1 MSNSESP
8 ITKRTRD
15 YLVETTIYYK
25 IQFGLFFVISAF
37 MYICF
42 STLFIFE
49 KITII
54 QYNTYNMFYII
65 NSIISFVTFLYFK
78 YREIYYRKLKTIK

>member
-15 YLVETTIYYK
+15 FLIENALYYK
-25 IQFGLFFVISAF
+25 IQFGLFFIISAF

-42 STLFIFE
+42 AMFYIFG
-49 KITII
+49 KITYVE
-54 QYNTYNMFYII
+54 YNVYNVFYII

-78 YREIYYRKLKTIK
+78 YREKYTTES